1 MSQETAKKALTFPP
15 LTGHNYTSFVAKVL
29 SRLNDRDNGLRA
41 ISTLSEPIVDDATY
55 HAMSDT
61 VKKKHLKDDAAI
73 MRIVEDLI
81 NMDNGYLTAPFFSC
95 RNFNLN
101 GNAPPGSFPDWWASR
116 GRRGWD
122 RLEQKFAPKDAGDVS
137 RLRASV
143 FGLKLQ
149 HHRGD
154 ATAFFKE
161 LELRRTVYLNAA
173 SPTRSAEDFE
183 LDLAARVEAP
193 ARSDGGSRQ
202 PIRHESE
209 LHGHTLFQE
218 LTEC

>member
-61 VKKKHLKDDAAI
+61 VKKKHPKDDAAI

-122 RLEQKFAPKDAGDVS
+122 RLEQKFAPKDAGDVIS
-137 RLRASV
+137 ADSAPQCLASSCSTT
-143 FGLKLQ
+143 G
-149 HHRGD
+149 
-154 ATAFFKE
+154 AT
-161 LELRRTVYLNAA
+161 
-173 SPTRSAEDFE
+173 
-183 LDLAARVEAP
+183 
-193 ARSDGGSRQ
+193 RQ
-202 PIRHESE
+202 PSSRSWSCAAPSISM
-209 LHGHTLFQE
+209 LHRLHAPPRILSWTWLLASKRQREAMGAPGSLSGMRVNFMGTPSFRS
-218 LTEC
+218 